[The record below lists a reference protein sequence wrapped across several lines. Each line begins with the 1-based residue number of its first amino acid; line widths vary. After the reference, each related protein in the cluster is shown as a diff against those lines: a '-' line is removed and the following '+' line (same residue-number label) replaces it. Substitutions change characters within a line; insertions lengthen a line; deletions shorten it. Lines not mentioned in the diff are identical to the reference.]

1 MRSAEIYNKGI
12 LAGILIEKKQHQF
25 VFTYNEL
32 YFIDASKPS
41 ISVTMSKK
49 QQVHE
54 EKYLFPLFYNMLSEG
69 VNRKLQSRFLRI
81 DEQDDFGLLLAT
93 AQFETIGSIS
103 VKPIHE

>member
-12 LAGILIEKKQHQF
+12 LAGILQEKNKHQF
-25 VFTYNEL
+25 VFTYNEF
-32 YFIDASKPS
+32 YFIDGSKPS

-49 QQVHE
+49 QQVYE